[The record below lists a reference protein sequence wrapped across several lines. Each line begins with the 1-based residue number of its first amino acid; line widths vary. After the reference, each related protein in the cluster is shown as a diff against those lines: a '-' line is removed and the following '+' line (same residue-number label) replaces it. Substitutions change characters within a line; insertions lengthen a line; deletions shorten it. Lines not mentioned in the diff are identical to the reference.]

1 MTKRKDPLTG
11 VEVSNALPDDLNQ
24 PVPGTPI
31 ADAIAA
37 AGTTNDHPNPAEKR
51 LADPRNPDSVMSV
64 RYRPDG
70 TVMPKA
76 EEVPL
81 EDLGPEGM
89 PAVSPDDAPFSQD
102 DIPSGWNRFPTA
114 EEVAWLNEK
123 YPAAFDDAGNPV
135 DPNPTPDLTGTFTSF
150 TQDSPTTVTADAED
164 TAALYVGTIV
174 TLEAL
179 TGTTEGMAAVN
190 GVVSAVLTVNPT
202 TLDLDLSAVDTTG
215 LTADYVRN

>member
-1 MTKRKDPLTG
+1 MTIVND
-11 VEVSNALPDDLNQ
+11 

-31 ADAIAA
+31 ADALAA

-51 LADPRNPDSVMSV
+51 LANPADPDSVTSI

-76 EEVPL
+76 EEL
-81 EDLGPEGM
+81 AEGDLGPEGM

-114 EEVAWLNEK
+114 EEVDWLNGK
-123 YPAAFDDAGNPV
+123 YPAAFDDAGLPV
-135 DPNPTPDLTGTFTSF
+135 DPNAPIDMTGTFLSF
-150 TQDSPTTVTADAED
+150 TAASPTTVTADGED
-164 TAALYVGTIV
+164 TAALSVGDIV

-179 TGTTEGMAAVN
+179 TGTTEAMAAVN
-190 GVVSAVLTVNPT
+190 GVNAAVLTVNPT
-202 TLDLDLSAVDTTG
+202 TLDLDLSAVDTEN
-215 LTADYVRN
+215 LTADYTR